1 MLNTITTMK
10 LMLFSAAILSTAFP
24 SSSQPEPERTNVLT
38 TQEKEAGWTLLFNG
52 KNTDG
57 WRGYNNKAFDSWTVV
72 DGQLYCKSGDVKQRA
87 DLITV
92 DEYDN
97 FELSIDRKVE
107 KGANSGI
114 IYRSQE
120 TSGHSHETGP
130 EYQLIDDEG
139 YPQKLEAW
147 QKSGSDYAMYP
158 PSEIAAKPAGEYNH
172 TVILVNGAHVE
183 HWLNGK
189 KVVEYEFWTPGWQE
203 LKEKG
208 KWKDAKGYGLTK
220 KGHIA
225 LQDHGGGI
233 WFRNIKLRKL
243 N

>member
-1 MLNTITTMK
+1 MLTTITTKK
-10 LMLFSAAILSTAFP
+10 LMLFSVTILSSALLGAFEPPQGKDNTLTAD
-24 SSSQPEPERTNVLT
+24 
-38 TQEKEAGWTLLFNG
+38 EKKAGWSLLFNG
-52 KNTDG
+52 RNTEG
-57 WRGYNNKAFDSWTVV
+57 WRAYNTRPFNSWEVLN
-72 DGQLYCKSGDVKQRA
+72 GQLYCKEKDVKQRA

-92 DEYDN
+92 DQYDN
-97 FELSIDRKVE
+97 FELALDWKVD

-114 IYRSQE
+114 IYRVVE
-120 TSGHSHETGP
+120 TSGPSYETGP

-158 PSEIAAKPAGEYNH
+158 PSELAAKPAGEYNH
-172 TVILVNGAHVE
+172 TTIIVKGPHVE

-189 KVVEYEFWTPGWQE
+189 KVVDYELWTPAWQE

-208 KWKDAKGYGLTK
+208 KWSAAKAYGMAK

-233 WFRNIKLRKL
+233 WFKNIKLRKL
-243 N
+243 

>member
-1 MLNTITTMK
+1 MLNTITTKK
-10 LMLFSAAILSTAFP
+10 LMLLSATILSSVFLGAF
-24 SSSQPEPERTNVLT
+24 QPDQGKSNMLSEE
-38 TQEKEAGWTLLFNG
+38 EKKAGWVLLFNG
-52 KNTDG
+52 HNTEG
-57 WRGYNNKAFDSWTVV
+57 WRAYNNKPYDSWDVV
-72 DGQLYCKSGDVKQRA
+72 NGQLYCKMKDVKQRA

-92 DEYDN
+92 DQYDN
-97 FELSIDRKVE
+97 FELSIDWKVD

-114 IYRSQE
+114 IYRAAE
-120 TSGHSHETGP
+120 TSGPSYETGP

-172 TVILVNGAHVE
+172 TVIKVNGAHVE

-189 KVVEYEFWTPGWQE
+189 KVVEYEFWTPAWQE

-208 KWKDAKGYGLTK
+208 KWKDTKAYGLTK
-220 KGHIA
+220 KGHLA

-233 WFRNIKLRKL
+233 WFKNIKLRKL
-243 N
+243 